1 MDNVTLSDKDNIP
14 FVADTFTRD
23 VAGTPVHMQAVVP
36 VDPLT
41 GEPNSAT
48 EATLSA
54 LKAATDALLAVAQA
68 MNAKLVQLDTQA
80 VSLTAASVSS
90 LGAESDT
97 VIALLSLIAEKMPRL
112 DRTDRVSVDLTDYG
126 IGANPVSNS
135 IFNATS
141 NPVNGVITYRTFE
154 PLNFSDA
161 GCARLYNQIQVT

>member
-68 MNAKLVQLDTQA
+68 MNAKLVQVDTQA
-80 VSLTAASVSS
+80 VSLTQDSISS
-90 LGAESDT
+90 LGNESDT

-112 DRTDRVSVDLTDYG
+112 DRTDRMTVDLTDYP
-126 IGANPVSNS
+126 IGGNLFTYSPVNCVSNP
-135 IFNATS
+135 FNGS
-141 NPVNGVITYRTFE
+141 FYFRSFE
-154 PLNFSDA
+154 PFNFSDA
-161 GCARLYNQIQVT
+161 GCTRLYNQIQVA